1 MAMQAEI
8 EWARLK
14 AHDLRDLA
22 ARDAVVIIPI
32 GATKQHGP
40 HLPVMVD
47 T

>member
-14 AHDLRDLA
+14 AHDPRDRA

-40 HLPVMVD
+40 HLPVMAD